1 MTLAASSKSS
11 SDRPTDASA
20 PFWTNGTWNGTVSGV
35 RGGGL
40 EKDEGSLEEAVPRRT
55 RWFVWAFLVAFVVC
69 GLAGIEAWPL
79 TGFRLFSHLRHEQAT
94 TWERTMIGSDGRER
108 PITFARLSDGYRSFV
123 LVVRSFPSKTKTER
137 DGMCRDWVTGL
148 RGLDQTVTG
157 MRVYRLDQSLLPR
170 EGDRPAA
177 PPART
182 LLFTCSEGGAS
193 MAGGS

>member
-1 MTLAASSKSS
+1 M
-11 SDRPTDASA
+11 
-20 PFWTNGTWNGTVSGV
+20 WNGTVSGV

-40 EKDEGSLEEAVPRRT
+40 EEDEGSLDDAVVPRRT

-79 TGFRLFSHLRHEQAT
+79 TGFRLFSHLRHVEAI
-94 TWERTMIGSDGRER
+94 TWERTVIGPDGRER
-108 PITFARLSDGYRSFV
+108 PITFARLPDGYRSFV
-123 LVVRSFPSKTKTER
+123 LVVKTFPSKTKSEQ
-137 DGMCRDWVTGL
+137 DDMCRDWVTGL
-148 RGLDQTVTG
+148 RGMDPAVTG

-170 EGDRPAA
+170 DGDRPAA

-182 LLFTCSEGGAS
+182 LLFTCSDRGAS